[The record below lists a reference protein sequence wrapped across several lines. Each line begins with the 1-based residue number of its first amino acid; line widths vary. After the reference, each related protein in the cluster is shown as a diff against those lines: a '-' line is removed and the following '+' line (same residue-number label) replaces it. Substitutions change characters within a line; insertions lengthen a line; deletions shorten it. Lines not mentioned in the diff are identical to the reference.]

1 MFAAAVQAQGQGA
14 ADLVIAVDN
23 GLPYLSPGQNFTY
36 EITVNNYG
44 PDPVAGAAVA
54 DVFPSELTNVT
65 WIADPTIGASSAFGA
80 GTGAIADTVDIGVG
94 ERVVYRVSARVDV
107 FATGTVVNTA
117 TVTIP
122 AGMQELAPASNTA
135 TDSDPIEFQTVSRV
149 QPFYANGSPS
159 PNAFGP
165 SGNTPP
171 SNAFAAFDGH
181 VGDRLPTSGP
191 GGGDPRIML
200 KTSSFGQPLAR
211 FIAGAADIDQVLLD
225 AINQLYYVPG
235 APSQQNNDAAF
246 RFINTLYNDT
256 GGAVSE
262 IQRRIENG
270 LEFDATIDPNDGQ
283 ESDEERALRVA
294 NDIKPILQA
303 YPHDQ
308 SLRNL
313 LLDIYYHRTV
323 GRQIIAKQKVV
334 EAYQL
339 NFSSVVASDVAF
351 GTPINQE
358 IEAYEEAAGFLR
370 DVLNPYIE
378 LLTDNFGVDIA
389 GQVDPEYTGNLPFGF
404 YMFREEVPGRSVYAS
419 TFVDFDAN
427 TGQVSGN
434 PEQVVDDSQ
443 QAPVLIVGPTA
454 HHVDPNGV
462 PDGGATNQFTFTI
475 QNVGAG
481 SNGAGDLRWSA
492 TVVNPAGASMLDM
505 RIKATDPWATSLT
518 SGNTPIK
525 PPPAGQPVT
534 VTVRV
539 APNTSSPL
547 QRTGKIEV
555 RDISGGANALAFNV
569 IVVQEGAEGPIL
581 AVSASPAILASSGN
595 GFQSLETSIIV
606 RNAGAGTL
614 RWVAT
619 PLEDVAENEILVV
632 IAPQSDPN
640 DYDDDSICEADTAI
654 VSVRYT
660 YFDPAPGAYNVISVQ
675 QVQDCGADPPV
686 TIGEPIYVSVTA
698 ESQAKAVK
706 TSSAG
711 APLLTVSNDTVAV
724 SSEAAFRSF
733 TVNDAAAVGA
743 LTVTTIEPWIAL
755 NVANDGSGRVEMSIE
770 ENTGTARRDGFV
782 VVRAANTGNQS
793 RVVTVVQDG
802 AADAG
807 LVVNPLQRYIAVAA
821 GQSASGLGF
830 AVQATGGSTSPV
842 DWSARVTKGPEWLR
856 IVSGESGTDDGE
868 ILFAYDR
875 NTSLHGRTGEITI
888 SAPGAIDGQTE
899 IVVQVVQRGEI
910 GAQVLTGGFK
920 DLILLFDVMRD
931 DAQINKEL
939 AKRYALR
946 RLAGDVESAYALI
959 GETLRRHNV
968 AITDLGNLIPDW
980 QDRVPVSSEL
990 VATYSGWQQAI
1001 EELTTVTDFL
1011 NGDSNILGFKENFL
1025 FLVQSFQGQ
1034 DPAIFDSFDKLLLYM
1049 FDDANSIAVPTSVLG
1064 NAFAKY
1070 QEARAEYNTFVET
1083 QDELAEEFRTQNLD
1097 HRKWMYDVIGVD
1109 PGNDVDNPDDAEN
1122 YYNPSGNYGG
1132 EIWQVDRSIERARS
1146 QLDLNAAQIG
1156 KIMDDVNTEIWRR
1169 SQERQINAS
1178 IADLQI
1184 AFGEQVAE
1192 IEGIIGGINAA
1203 QAVADNLTEAASIDK
1218 AILSGGAQTAA
1229 RITNA
1234 VVQAAAEIAKGQ
1246 LEASKARLA
1255 AQESA
1260 QVRLLE
1266 DEINDVN
1273 SQALI
1278 ANMMGELNLV
1288 AMESA
1293 DLALALIQEL
1303 GSRQALI
1310 DEWHYRED
1318 RMRENN
1324 AALLGRSFANPVY
1337 RLQLRR
1343 SMLEAESAFKVAQRW
1358 VFFAVRALEYKWN
1371 TPFVYNSETGDWSTD
1386 SIFRART
1393 ARDLVLLTAALRDY
1407 DGLLQGSARSDDRFD
1422 WFSFKKDFFGLIPEY
1437 DANGAEIRNYLMP
1450 NGGPAATAT
1459 EVFRY
1464 YLARNYNAD
1473 TGVIDLDF
1481 STFKD
1486 NGLTFFRGPRRD
1498 PNDPYTVLSRGQYL
1512 DKINWMKVNF
1522 VGDFTNAPFDRIGAT
1537 LTYSGSS
1544 YIRNSRVGV
1553 VDPVNPT
1560 RITDEF
1566 TVWPTKFWFYDAGSP
1581 ASRPPVPGAWRSS
1594 DTQSTEIAINL
1605 TDLSRYEIPGTVDEI
1620 DVFRERSVASDG
1632 WKLRVETVR
1641 NGIKVVQFD
1650 DIDDI
1655 EILFYHTSKE
1665 RPPLKKGV
1673 DGEVR

>member
-65 WIADPTIGASSAFGA
+65 WIADPTIGASSALGA

-171 SNAFAAFDGH
+171 PNAFAAFDGH

-619 PLEDVAENEILVV
+619 PLEDVAENEILVA
-632 IAPQSDPN
+632 IAPQSDPR
-640 DYDDDSICEADTAI
+640 DYDNEPICEADTAI

-675 QVQDCGADPPV
+675 QVQDCGTDPPV
-686 TIGEPIYVSVTA
+686 TIGAPIYVSVTA
-698 ESQAKAVK
+698 ESQAKTVK

-711 APLLTVSNDTVAV
+711 APLLTVSNDTVA
-724 SSEAAFRSF
+724 SAAR
-733 TVNDAAAVGA
+733 
-743 LTVTTIEPWIAL
+743 LR
-755 NVANDGSGRVEMSIE
+755 SGR
-770 ENTGTARRDGFV
+770 
-782 VVRAANTGNQS
+782 S
-793 RVVTVVQDG
+793 R
-802 AADAG
+802 
-807 LVVNPLQRYIAVAA
+807 
-821 GQSASGLGF
+821 
-830 AVQATGGSTSPV
+830 
-842 DWSARVTKGPEWLR
+842 
-856 IVSGESGTDDGE
+856 
-868 ILFAYDR
+868 
-875 NTSLHGRTGEITI
+875 
-888 SAPGAIDGQTE
+888 
-899 IVVQVVQRGEI
+899 
-910 GAQVLTGGFK
+910 
-920 DLILLFDVMRD
+920 
-931 DAQINKEL
+931 
-939 AKRYALR
+939 
-946 RLAGDVESAYALI
+946 
-959 GETLRRHNV
+959 
-968 AITDLGNLIPDW
+968 
-980 QDRVPVSSEL
+980 
-990 VATYSGWQQAI
+990 
-1001 EELTTVTDFL
+1001 
-1011 NGDSNILGFKENFL
+1011 
-1025 FLVQSFQGQ
+1025 
-1034 DPAIFDSFDKLLLYM
+1034 
-1049 FDDANSIAVPTSVLG
+1049 
-1064 NAFAKY
+1064 
-1070 QEARAEYNTFVET
+1070 
-1083 QDELAEEFRTQNLD
+1083 
-1097 HRKWMYDVIGVD
+1097 
-1109 PGNDVDNPDDAEN
+1109 
-1122 YYNPSGNYGG
+1122 
-1132 EIWQVDRSIERARS
+1132 
-1146 QLDLNAAQIG
+1146 
-1156 KIMDDVNTEIWRR
+1156 
-1169 SQERQINAS
+1169 
-1178 IADLQI
+1178 
-1184 AFGEQVAE
+1184 
-1192 IEGIIGGINAA
+1192 
-1203 QAVADNLTEAASIDK
+1203 
-1218 AILSGGAQTAA
+1218 
-1229 RITNA
+1229 
-1234 VVQAAAEIAKGQ
+1234 
-1246 LEASKARLA
+1246 
-1255 AQESA
+1255 
-1260 QVRLLE
+1260 
-1266 DEINDVN
+1266 
-1273 SQALI
+1273 
-1278 ANMMGELNLV
+1278 
-1288 AMESA
+1288 
-1293 DLALALIQEL
+1293 
-1303 GSRQALI
+1303 
-1310 DEWHYRED
+1310 
-1318 RMRENN
+1318 
-1324 AALLGRSFANPVY
+1324 
-1337 RLQLRR
+1337 
-1343 SMLEAESAFKVAQRW
+1343 
-1358 VFFAVRALEYKWN
+1358 
-1371 TPFVYNSETGDWSTD
+1371 
-1386 SIFRART
+1386 
-1393 ARDLVLLTAALRDY
+1393 
-1407 DGLLQGSARSDDRFD
+1407 
-1422 WFSFKKDFFGLIPEY
+1422 
-1437 DANGAEIRNYLMP
+1437 
-1450 NGGPAATAT
+1450 
-1459 EVFRY
+1459 
-1464 YLARNYNAD
+1464 
-1473 TGVIDLDF
+1473 
-1481 STFKD
+1481 
-1486 NGLTFFRGPRRD
+1486 
-1498 PNDPYTVLSRGQYL
+1498 
-1512 DKINWMKVNF
+1512 
-1522 VGDFTNAPFDRIGAT
+1522 
-1537 LTYSGSS
+1537 
-1544 YIRNSRVGV
+1544 
-1553 VDPVNPT
+1553 
-1560 RITDEF
+1560 
-1566 TVWPTKFWFYDAGSP
+1566 
-1581 ASRPPVPGAWRSS
+1581 
-1594 DTQSTEIAINL
+1594 
-1605 TDLSRYEIPGTVDEI
+1605 
-1620 DVFRERSVASDG
+1620 
-1632 WKLRVETVR
+1632 
-1641 NGIKVVQFD
+1641 
-1650 DIDDI
+1650 
-1655 EILFYHTSKE
+1655 
-1665 RPPLKKGV
+1665 
-1673 DGEVR
+1673 